1 MKLDYMD
8 IARIVR
14 RDDSDVVVACLAIVG
29 GVSEA
34 DIVLTMQKT
43 LQRKLDTL
51 GRELSDLEQLVNVK
65 ATSDNDLPLSIVNAA
80 IEHRQAWRADVR
92 NAADQLRRLSS
103 KYRQPVKLTLA
114 QAVQTLRD
122 QQLRNNNHDSGMPL
136 SQSPMAK

>member
-51 GRELSDLEQLVNVK
+51 GRELSELEQLVNVK
-65 ATSDNDLPLSIVNAA
+65 ATNDNDLPLSIVNAA
-80 IEHRQAWRADVR
+80 IEHRRAWRADVR
-92 NAADQLRRLSS
+92 NAADQLRHLAVQ
-103 KYRQPVKLTLA
+103 YREPVKLTLA
-114 QAVQTLRD
+114 QAVQTLANSR
-122 QQLRNNNHDSGMPL
+122 LNND
-136 SQSPMAK
+136 